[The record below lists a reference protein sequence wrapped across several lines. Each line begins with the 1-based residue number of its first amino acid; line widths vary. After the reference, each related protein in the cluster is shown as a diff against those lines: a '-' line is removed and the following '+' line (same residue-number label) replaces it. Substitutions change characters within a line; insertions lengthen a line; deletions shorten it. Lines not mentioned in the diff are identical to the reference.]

1 MLLFENHLVEDTMA
15 TEPLFFRIYL
25 EDDKKKLEELLKNKP
40 HVSIHDQIDTQ
51 LDDLIKSTLPKRK
64 PSQEELEQLKKNHIG
79 DLSMQEYGVWV
90 FYPWSNRLVHLLD
103 EEEFIEVRTNRNI
116 YKITREERDILG
128 RQKIGVVGLS
138 VGQSISITMAMERS
152 FGEIRLADFDVL
164 ELTNIN
170 RIRTGV
176 HNLGLPKVAIVAREI
191 KEIDPYLKVT
201 CFYDGLTEE
210 NMQRYFTEGGNL
222 DIVVDECD
230 SLDIKIQLRNV
241 AKPLGIPVVMDT
253 SDRGTLD
260 VERFDLEPDRPI
272 LHGLIDHLDYS
283 QVKHLKTNE
292 EKVPFLLAMIGIET
306 VSTRLKASMIEV
318 GQTITTWPQ
327 LASAVTLGGA
337 LGADVCRRIILDQYH
352 ESGRYWVDMSD
363 LIGDKVESKD
373 EEYEVIDYTAPELTT
388 TQMEAEAA
396 TFAANNI
403 DPLAVSLNDDEIK
416 DLVSAAALAPSG
428 GNTQPWKWLARE
440 EALYLFH
447 DEKESASWID
457 FKNSA
462 SYVALGAAIENLKIK
477 AGASKLTTAYSLF
490 PNGEDSKLVAAFNFH
505 RATEHQYLNNL
516 SKGLELRLT
525 NRKKGDRRPIPEEL
539 ISSLKSL
546 VHLDSDA
553 ELFIIQDE
561 ASVKKVADVVS
572 ASERIRF
579 LHPQGHHDFYT
590 KEIRWTS
597 ETDGPV
603 TEGLDIKTLELSESD
618 KTGLIVASSPEVIK
632 LLNKW
637 GGGAAFEK
645 LSKNSIA
652 SSSAI
657 GLIVLPE
664 YSSTNFIKGGQA
676 LQRVWLSANLNE
688 LSLQPLTAPLFMFA
702 RLNKTDGDGM
712 TPKMISELGALEN
725 DLNTIFPAMKEKQG
739 IFMFRLSYADEASIR
754 SFRRPLNEILNF
766 SEA

>member
-1 MLLFENHLVEDTMA
+1 MLLLENHLVEDTMA

-25 EDDKKKLEELLKNKP
+25 KDDKNKLEELLKNKP
-40 HVSIHDQIDTQ
+40 YISIHDQIDTQ
-51 LDDLIKSTLPKRK
+51 LDDLIKSTLPKKK
-64 PSQEELEQLKKNHIG
+64 PSQEELEQLKKIHIG
-79 DLSMQEYGVWV
+79 NLSMQEYGVWV

-128 RQKIGVVGLS
+128 KQKIGVVGLS

-210 NMQRYFTEGGNL
+210 NMERYFTEGGNL

-283 QVKHLKTNE
+283 QVKYLKTNE

-363 LIGDKVESKD
+363 LIGDKQPRPDQDYNVKEYPAEDLSLD
-373 EEYEVIDYTAPELTT
+373 EMEKATEHIDINTVI
-388 TQMEAEAA
+388 
-396 TFAANNI
+396 
-403 DPLAVSLNDDEIK
+403 LNDERIK
-416 DLVSAAALAPSG
+416 ELVSTATLAPSA
-428 GNTQPWKWLARE
+428 GNNQPWKWFVSKGKLF
-440 EALYLFH
+440 LFH
-447 DEKESASWID
+447 DEKHSVSWGD
-457 FKNSA
+457 FDNITSNIA
-462 SYVALGAAIENLKIK
+462 FGATIETLKIA
-477 AGASKLTTAYSLF
+477 AGNSGLLVEPKYF
-490 PNGEDSKLVAAFNFH
+490 PNSSNKRLVAAFAFQESSQQH
-505 RATEHQYLNNL
+505 DSEMFRAI
-516 SKGLELRLT
+516 GLRMT
-525 NRKKGDRRPIPEEL
+525 NRKSGTGQKIDDQV
-539 ISSLKSL
+539 ISNLKNVKHSDID
-546 VHLDSDA
+546 VTLDILEDKEQIKTIADIVS
-553 ELFIIQDE
+553 
-561 ASVKKVADVVS
+561 KV
-572 ASERIRF
+572 ERVRF
-579 LHPQGHHDFYT
+579 LYPQGHYDFYN
-590 KEIRWTS
+590 KEIRWTD
-597 ETDGPV
+597 EDVNKTKD
-603 TEGLDIKTLELSESD
+603 GLDIRSLELSESD
-618 KTGLIVASSPEVIK
+618 KTGLIVASEPGVIK
-632 LLNKW
+632 LLNHW

-645 LSKNSIA
+645 LSKNAIV
-652 SSSAI
+652 SSSGI
-657 GLIVLPE
+657 GLITMPD
-664 YSSTNFIKGGQA
+664 YSAKSFVQA
-676 LQRVWLSANLNE
+676 GEIVQRVWLKANLE
-688 LSLQPLTAPLFMFA
+688 GLAFHPISAPLFLFA
-702 RLNKTDGDGM
+702 RLNHGNGKELTD
-712 TPKMISELGALEN
+712 KMAKDLSDLQSALKE
-725 DLNTIFPAMKEKQG
+725 IFPILEKKQG
-739 IFMFRLSYADEASIR
+739 VFMFRLSYADEASVK
-754 SFRRPLNEILNF
+754 SVRRLLKDTLIFN
-766 SEA
+766 